1 MLRFLFIISILIA
14 SAPCFAQLTVHYWF
28 DQQTERQV
36 LTGNTIST
44 EGLTTGIHTAHF
56 QITDTDGNV
65 VPVESKIFLVLNHDT
80 TLSSEYKG
88 VEYWFDQQTE
98 RQAMTGNT
106 ISTEGLTTGI
116 HTAHFQIT
124 DTDGNVVPVES
135 KNFLVLIHDTDL
147 SSAYKGVEYWFD
159 QEQVRTTLSN
169 NAIDCDMLPT
179 GMHAV
184 HFQLI
189 DMQNA
194 LTPTRSQLF
203 LKLNEEVVKL
213 YYWFDNDEERTI
225 IDTDVTEI
233 SVEHLCNGRHT
244 LNMILADKDGHAL
257 SSDLQTANFVIVC
270 PDNEHI
276 DDDSNGECDICG
288 SECVVTGINGVETD
302 NDNHSTPDA
311 IYNTSGIRVPRGSKG
326 ILIING
332 KKVYIK

>member
-1 MLRFLFIISILIA
+1 MLRFLFIISVLIA

-36 LTGNTIST
+36 LN
-44 EGLTTGIHTAHF
+44 
-56 QITDTDGNV
+56 
-65 VPVESKIFLVLNHDT
+65 
-80 TLSSEYKG
+80 
-88 VEYWFDQQTE
+88 
-98 RQAMTGNT
+98 GNT

-135 KNFLVLIHDTDL
+135 KNFLVLIHDTTL
-147 SSAYKGVEYWFD
+147 SSAYKGIEYWFD

-257 SSDLQTANFVIVC
+257 SSELQTANFVIVC

-276 DDDSNGECDICG
+276 DADSNGECDICG
-288 SECVVTGINGVETD
+288 SECLVTGINGVETD

-311 IYNTSGIRVPRGSKG
+311 IYNISGIRVPRGSTG

-332 KKVYIK
+332 KKVFIK

>member
-1 MLRFLFIISILIA
+1 MLRFLFIICILIA

-36 LTGNTIST
+36 LTGNAIST

-56 QITDTDGNV
+56 QITDTEGKV
-65 VPVESKIFLVLNHDT
+65 VPVK
-80 TLSSEYKG
+80 
-88 VEYWFDQQTE
+88 
-98 RQAMTGNT
+98 
-106 ISTEGLTTGI
+106 
-116 HTAHFQIT
+116 
-124 DTDGNVVPVES
+124 S
-135 KNFLVLIHDTDL
+135 KNFLVLIHETTP

-194 LTPTRSQLF
+194 LTPPRSQLF

-233 SVEHLCNGRHT
+233 SVEHLCNGPHT
-244 LNMILADKDGHAL
+244 LNVILADKDGHAL
-257 SSDLQTANFVIVC
+257 SSDLKTADFVIVC
-270 PDNEHI
+270 PDKEHI
-276 DDDSNGECDICG
+276 DSDSNGKCDICG
-288 SECVVTGINGVETD
+288 SNCDVILGINGVETD
-302 NDNHSTPDA
+302 NDNNSSPDA
-311 IYNTSGIRVPRGSKG
+311 IYNISGIRVPRGSTG

-332 KKVYIK
+332 KKVYLK

>member
-14 SAPCFAQLTVHYWF
+14 SAPCLAQLTVHYWF

-44 EGLTTGIHTAHF
+44 EGLATGIHTAHF

-65 VPVESKIFLVLNHDT
+65 
-80 TLSSEYKG
+80 
-88 VEYWFDQQTE
+88 
-98 RQAMTGNT
+98 A
-106 ISTEGLTTGI
+106 
-116 HTAHFQIT
+116 
-124 DTDGNVVPVES
+124 PVES
-135 KNFLVLIHDTDL
+135 KNFLVLIHDTAL

-159 QEQVRTTLSN
+159 QEQARTTLSN

-203 LKLNEEVVKL
+203 LKFDEEVVKL

-233 SVEHLCNGRHT
+233 SVEHLSNGRHI

-257 SSDLQTANFVIVC
+257 SSEQTANFVIVC
-270 PDNEHI
+270 PDNEHK
-276 DDDSNGECDICG
+276 DEDSNGECDICG
-288 SECVVTGINGVETD
+288 SAYLTTGINGVET
-302 NDNHSTPDA
+302 DNHSTPDA
-311 IYNTSGIRVPRGSKG
+311 IYNISGIRVPRGSTG

-332 KKVYIK
+332 KKVFIK

>member
-14 SAPCFAQLTVHYWF
+14 SAPCLAQLTVHYWF

-44 EGLTTGIHTAHF
+44 EGLATGIHTAHF

-65 VPVESKIFLVLNHDT
+65 
-80 TLSSEYKG
+80 
-88 VEYWFDQQTE
+88 
-98 RQAMTGNT
+98 A
-106 ISTEGLTTGI
+106 
-116 HTAHFQIT
+116 
-124 DTDGNVVPVES
+124 PVES
-135 KNFLVLIHDTDL
+135 KNFLVLIHDTTL
-147 SSAYKGVEYWFD
+147 SSAFKGVEYWFD
-159 QEQVRTTLSN
+159 QEPVRTTLSN

-179 GMHAV
+179 GIHAV

-203 LKLNEEVVKL
+203 LKFDEEVVKL

-233 SVEHLCNGRHT
+233 SVEHLSNGRHT

-276 DDDSNGECDICG
+276 DADSNGECDICG
-288 SECVVTGINGVETD
+288 SEYQVTGIKGVETD

-311 IYNTSGIRVPRGSKG
+311 IYNTSGIRVPRGSRG
-326 ILIING
+326 ILIVNG